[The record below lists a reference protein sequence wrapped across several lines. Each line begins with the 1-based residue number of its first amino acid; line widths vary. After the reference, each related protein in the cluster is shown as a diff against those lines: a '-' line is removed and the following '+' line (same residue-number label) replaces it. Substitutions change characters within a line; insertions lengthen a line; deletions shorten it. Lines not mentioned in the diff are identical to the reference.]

1 MSGGWTRSDILNRA
15 EQYVNVDRASTH
27 GDMED
32 NFREIAELWTQYID
46 HTITSIDVSVMMALL
61 KIARLK
67 SNSTNPDN
75 WIDACGYM
83 ACGGELATK
92 EDKC

>member
-1 MSGGWTRSDILNRA
+1 
-15 EQYVNVDRASTH
+15 
-27 GDMED
+27 MED